1 MPKHSLLLLIPQ
13 PWQSPLVY
21 IKRCFAL
28 FKVGLSMKGCSLPKP
43 LLCWCISAEKALSHC
58 STSLH
63 TGLKLSHAHEWKHE
77 NMWLPPAARP
87 PHVTACADV
96 SGEETTTPLSSLL
109 GLPCYVPW
117 HKSPFS
123 CLASSVVSLRNLM
136 LWVAVYY
143 YQPVPT
149 PKDSKTRTTQWIL
162 QFYIYN
168 WTFIIFKISTRF
180 ITINYTLLSKY
191 IKR

>member
-1 MPKHSLLLLIPQ
+1 
-13 PWQSPLVY
+13 
-21 IKRCFAL
+21 
-28 FKVGLSMKGCSLPKP
+28 MKGCSLSKP
-43 LLCWCISAEKALSHC
+43 LLLSVLQQRRHSHC

-63 TGLKLSHAHEWKHE
+63 MGLKLSQPSEWNHK
-77 NMWLPPAARP
+77 NMWLPPAAHP

-96 SGEETTTPLSSLL
+96 SGEETTTPFKLLTRPSLL
-109 GLPCYVPW
+109 
-117 HKSPFS
+117 HA
-123 CLASSVVSLRNLM
+123 LAQVSLFLPGILSCQIKKPDAM
-136 LWVAVYY
+136 SGSILLPASPHT
-143 YQPVPT
+143 Q
-149 PKDSKTRTTQWIL
+149 DSKTRTTRWIL